1 MNSTSSFNTN
11 LKGRKDDK
19 DIKIIKNKNKKY
31 NLPDLL
37 GQDEGIPLI
46 HIVNYATENNNN
58 PGSRKNKDLR
68 SKLNTYMNN
77 YYYLLIIT

>member
-77 YYYLLIIT
+77 YYYLLLN